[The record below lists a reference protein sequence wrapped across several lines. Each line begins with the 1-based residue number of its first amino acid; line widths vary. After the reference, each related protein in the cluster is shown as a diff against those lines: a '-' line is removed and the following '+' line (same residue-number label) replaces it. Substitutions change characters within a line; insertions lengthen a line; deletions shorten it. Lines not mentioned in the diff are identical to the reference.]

1 MNFGQVYSKKIYEQV
16 ADHIKERI
24 DNGELQPGDRL
35 ASVERLARQYDV
47 GRSAVRE
54 ALSALKAVGLV
65 DIRHGEGTFVK
76 AANRLTLKLPVSALL
91 TMNPEEIR
99 ELLEVRKI
107 VEVGAAE
114 GAARRC
120 QESQQTLIEE
130 ALEQMAV
137 PLRDEKL
144 GEEADW
150 QFHLAI
156 ARATQNNMLTD
167 LLENIA
173 QKTKQTMLET
183 RRIWLFSEKV
193 RAERLYEQ
201 HVRIYEAIKAG
212 DATLAQQRMRE
223 HLESV
228 EHVLFQ
234 EEK

>member
-1 MNFGQVYSKKIYEQV
+1 MNYKQIHSKKIYEKV
-16 ADHIKERI
+16 ADEIKGRI
-24 DNGELQPGDRL
+24 DNGALQPGDRL
-35 ASVERLARQYDV
+35 DSVERLAHQFDV

-54 ALSALKAVGLV
+54 ALSALKAIGLV
-65 DIRHGEGTFVK
+65 DIRHGEGTFIK
-76 AANRLTLKLPVSALL
+76 AMNRLTI
-91 TMNPEEIR
+91 NPEEIR

-107 VEVGAAE
+107 LEVGAA
-114 GAARRC
+114 GSAARRC
-120 QESQQTLIEE
+120 PKKQLPIIEK
-130 ALEQMAV
+130 ALHQMAV

-156 ARATQNNMLTD
+156 AHATQNNMLTD

-201 HVRIYEAIKAG
+201 HVCIYEAIKVG

-228 EHVLFQ
+228 ENVLFW
-234 EEK
+234 EETEKGY